1 MKLTFRPYI
10 RYKFLNS
17 LFTGMVGGSVF
28 TIYGSL
34 TPATFSVGGIILA
47 LGLMGMAYAYHHLMK
62 VERFFLLSLTAEIIM
77 LAMIGF
83 FLLFSTYQT
92 TALVVYGA
100 YQLSFIFGGYLIRAE
115 THFARKA
122 RIMGWIDITKQQGY
136 LGGLLLSYLFY
147 KLLEMDNIVSP
158 SSQVYWLHITLFP
171 LELLVILFLI
181 MAFNTKREKE
191 PS

>member
-1 MKLTFRPYI
+1 MKLSFRPYL

-34 TPATFSVGGIILA
+34 SPSTFSIGGILLA
-47 LGLMGMAYAYHHLMK
+47 LGLMGMAYLYHHLMK
-62 VERFFLLSLTAEIIM
+62 LERFFILSLAAEIIM

-83 FLLFSTYQT
+83 FLIFSMYQT
-92 TALVVYGA
+92 TALVIYGA
-100 YQLSFIFGGYLIRAE
+100 YQLSFIFGGYLVRAE

-122 RIMGWIDITKQQGY
+122 RIMGWIDIAKQQGY

-147 KLLEMDNIVSP
+147 KLLESVNIFSP
-158 SSQVYWLHITLFP
+158 SSQVYWLHIGLFP
-171 LELLVILFLI
+171 LEIFVIIFLVI
-181 MAFNTKREKE
+181 AFKTSR
-191 PS
+191 S